1 MAKSR
6 RRLSSGARASYA
18 RKRMT
23 SRCRKVNS
31 KKPRSRVA
39 ACNKM
44 SGCKVANGRK
54 RTFCR
59 KSKNHVRQHVKA
71 VRLAVKT
78 AKERLPQLKYKK

>member
-1 MAKSR
+1 MAKSKVSPR
-6 RRLSSGARASYA
+6 ARASYA

-59 KSKNHVRQHVKA
+59 KSKNHVRQHAKA
-71 VRLAVKT
+71 VRRAVRT
-78 AKERLPQLKYKK
+78 ARKRLPGRVK